1 MSEESFG
8 PYAGVVDAVH
18 DGDTVY
24 VKLDVGFDL
33 TVYTRIRVMGIN
45 APELSTPA
53 GKAARDFAQTL
64 LKPGDAVR
72 VVSFGWDKFGGR
84 IDASIQYDLT
94 ATPQDFG
101 DTMIA
106 TGHAVH
112 WDGTGPKPT

>member
-1 MSEESFG
+1 MSQESFG
-8 PYAGVVDAVH
+8 PYAGVVDLVH
-18 DGDTVY
+18 DGDTVNI
-24 VKLDVGFDL
+24 KLDVGFDL
-33 TVYTRIRVMGIN
+33 TVYTRVRVMGIN

-64 LKPGDAVR
+64 LKPGDLVK

-84 IDASIQYDLT
+84 IDASIEYDLA
-94 ATPQDFG
+94 ATSQDFG
-101 DTMIA
+101 TVMIA